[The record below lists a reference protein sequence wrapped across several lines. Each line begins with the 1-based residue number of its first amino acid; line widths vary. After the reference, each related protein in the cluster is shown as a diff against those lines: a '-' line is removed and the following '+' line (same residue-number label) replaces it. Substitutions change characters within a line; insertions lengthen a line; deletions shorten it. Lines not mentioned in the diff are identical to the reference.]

1 MNLLA
6 RSSLVIA
13 VASVLAAAAGCSSS
27 DTSGPGNAGGSSGGS
42 GSGST
47 SSGGGSGSSGGSG
60 SGSSS
65 GSASSGSGG
74 GSGGG
79 SGSSSSG
86 GSSSSSGGGT
96 QVAWHTGMTIG
107 TSITIPAGET
117 VTIDPGA
124 TITMGAGVTVTV
136 DGTLTASSAT
146 THAKLTGSSWV
157 GLVVSGT
164 LSLDG
169 VDITGASSAID
180 VKGGGKGEYDDG
192 TIDSSAAPFTVASG
206 GSLGMKHSTLSK
218 VAGTCNIAGSFTAD
232 YLTYTG
238 GGAGFFDGFVT
249 TDPGAQLS
257 IEDSTFT
264 GPGPNGPLHD
274 MLVSS
279 AAAKFHVAYTSI
291 SGMHCGFHFGG
302 LSEFDISYV
311 NDDSNAFGFML
322 YGSSGAG
329 PFTVSYSNI
338 DDNGANGV
346 NAYDAEGTN
355 GPITFD
361 HDYVNGQKTD
371 PSGVVS
377 TTNGSSSTVSG
388 TGPR

>member
-1 MNLLA
+1 
-6 RSSLVIA
+6 
-13 VASVLAAAAGCSSS
+13 
-27 DTSGPGNAGGSSGGS
+27 
-42 GSGST
+42 
-47 SSGGGSGSSGGSG
+47 
-60 SGSSS
+60 
-65 GSASSGSGG
+65 
-74 GSGGG
+74 
-79 SGSSSSG
+79 
-86 GSSSSSGGGT
+86 
-96 QVAWHTGMTIG
+96 MTIG
-107 TSITIPAGET
+107 SSVTIPAGET

-124 TITMGAGVTVTV
+124 TITMGSGVTVTV

-164 LSLDG
+164 LNLDG
-169 VDITGASSAID
+169 VDISGASAALDI
-180 VKGGGKGEYDDG
+180 KGGGKGEYDDG
-192 TIDSSAAPFTVASG
+192 TIAASAAPFNVDAS
-206 GSLGMKHSTLSK
+206 GSLGMKHSTLSQA
-218 VAGTCNIAGSFTAD
+218 AGTSTIAGSFTAS

-238 GGAGFFDGFVT
+238 GGSGFFDGIVT
-249 TDPGAQLS
+249 NGASAQLS

-274 MLVSS
+274 MLVSGS
-279 AAAKFHVAYTSI
+279 GAAKFHVAYTSI
-291 SGMHCGFHFGG
+291 SSMHCGFHFGAM
-302 LSEFDISYV
+302 SEFDISYV

-338 DDNGANGV
+338 DDNNAATGV

-361 HDYVNGQKTD
+361 HDYVNGNTTD
-371 PSGVVS
+371 PSKAVTVTS
-377 TTNGSSSTVSG
+377 PSSGKVSG

>member
-1 MNLLA
+1 
-6 RSSLVIA
+6 
-13 VASVLAAAAGCSSS
+13 
-27 DTSGPGNAGGSSGGS
+27 
-42 GSGST
+42 
-47 SSGGGSGSSGGSG
+47 
-60 SGSSS
+60 
-65 GSASSGSGG
+65 
-74 GSGGG
+74 
-79 SGSSSSG
+79 
-86 GSSSSSGGGT
+86 
-96 QVAWHTGMTIG
+96 MTIG
-107 TSITIPAGET
+107 SSVTIPAGET

-124 TITMGAGVTVTV
+124 TITMGSGVTVTV

-169 VDITGASSAID
+169 VDISGASAALD
-180 VKGGGKGEYDDG
+180 VKSGGKGEYDDG
-192 TIDSSAAPFTVASG
+192 TIGASVAPFNVEAS
-206 GSLGMKHSTLSK
+206 GSLGMKHSTLSQA
-218 VAGTCNIAGSFTAD
+218 AGTCNVAGAFTAS

-238 GGAGFFDGFVT
+238 GGTGFFDGIVT
-249 TDPGAQLS
+249 NGAGAQLS

-279 AAAKFHVAYTSI
+279 GASKFHVAYTSI
-291 SGMHCGFHFGG
+291 SGMHCGFHFGAM
-302 LSEFDISYV
+302 SEFDISYV

-338 DDNGANGV
+338 DDNGPNGV

-361 HDYVNGQKTD
+361 HDYVNGQATD
-371 PSGVVS
+371 PSKNVS
-377 TTNGSSSTVSG
+377 VTNPSSSKVTG

>member
-1 MNLLA
+1 MNPPT
-6 RSSLVIA
+6 RSSLVLGAASLFA
-13 VASVLAAAAGCSSS
+13 VVTACSSS
-27 DTSGPGNAGGSSGGS
+27 ATNGPGNAGGSSGGS
-42 GSGST
+42 GSTS
-47 SSGGGSGSSGGSG
+47 SSGGGSGGSTSGGSG
-60 SGSSS
+60 
-65 GSASSGSGG
+65 GSGG
-74 GSGGG
+74 SSG

-86 GSSSSSGGGT
+86 ASSSSSGGGT
-96 QVAWHTGMTIG
+96 AVAWHDGMTIG
-107 TSITIPAGET
+107 SSLTIPAGET

-124 TITMGAGVTVTV
+124 TITMGSGVTVTV

-169 VDITGASSAID
+169 VDISGASAAID
-180 VKGGGKGEYDDG
+180 VKSGGKGEYDDG
-192 TIDSSAAPFTVASG
+192 TIAASAAPFAVEG
-206 GSLGMKHSTLSK
+206 GASLGMKHSTLSQA
-218 VAGTCNIAGSFTAD
+218 AGTCNVAGSFTAD

-238 GGAGFFDGFVT
+238 GGIVT
-249 TDPGAQLS
+249 TSPGAQLS

-274 MLVSS
+274 MLVSGS
-279 AAAKFHVAYTSI
+279 GAAKFHVAYTNI
-291 SGMHCGFHFGG
+291 SNMHCGFHFGG

-311 NDDSNAFGFML
+311 NDDSNAYGFML
-322 YGSSGAG
+322 YGSSGSG

-338 DDNGANGV
+338 DDNGSNGV
-346 NAYDAEGTN
+346 WAYDAEGTN

-361 HDYVNGQKTD
+361 HDYVNGMTAD
-371 PSGVVS
+371 PSKVVS
-377 TTNGSSSTVSG
+377 VTSASSGKVSG

>member
-1 MNLLA
+1 MLV
-6 RSSLVIA
+6 RSSLVVAI
-13 VASVLAAAAGCSSS
+13 ASVLAGAAGCSSS
-27 DTSGPGNAGGSSGGS
+27 DTSGPGGAGGGSGGS
-42 GSGST
+42 GGGST
-47 SSGGGSGSSGGSG
+47 SSGGVSGGSSGAG

-65 GSASSGSGG
+65 SGG

-96 QVAWHTGMTIG
+96 QIAWHTGMTIG
-107 TSITIPAGET
+107 SSVTIPAGET

-124 TITMGAGVTVTV
+124 IITMGSGVTVTV
-136 DGTLTASSAT
+136 DGTLTASAAT
-146 THAKLTGSSWV
+146 THAKLASASGSWV

-169 VDITGASSAID
+169 VDISGASAALDIKS
-180 VKGGGKGEYDDG
+180 GGKGEYDDG
-192 TIDSSAAPFTVASG
+192 TIDASNAPFNVEAS
-206 GSLGMKHSTLSK
+206 GSLGMKHSTLSQA
-218 VAGTCNIAGSFTAD
+218 AGTCNIAGSFTAS

-238 GGAGFFDGFVT
+238 GGSGFFDGFVT
-249 TDPGAQLS
+249 NGASAELS

-274 MLVSS
+274 MLVSGS
-279 AAAKFHVAYTSI
+279 GASKFHVAYTNI
-291 SGMHCGFHFGG
+291 SSMHCGFHFGAM
-302 LSEFDISYV
+302 SEFDISYV

-329 PFTVSYSNI
+329 PFTVSYSNV
-338 DDNGANGV
+338 DDSGPNGM

-361 HDYVNGQKTD
+361 HDYVNGIATD
-371 PSGVVS
+371 PNKSVSVTNASSGK
-377 TTNGSSSTVSG
+377 VSG

>member
-1 MNLLA
+1 MKPLV

-13 VASVLAAAAGCSSS
+13 VASVLAGTGCSSS
-27 DTSGPGNAGGSSGGS
+27 DTTGPGNAGGSSGGS
-42 GSGST
+42 SGSGGGSGST
-47 SSGGGSGSSGGSG
+47 SSGGS
-60 SGSSS
+60 SSS
-65 GSASSGSGG
+65 GSGGSSGSSSSGSGG

-107 TSITIPAGET
+107 SSITIPAGET

-124 TITMGAGVTVTV
+124 TITMGSGVAVTV
-136 DGTLTASSAT
+136 DGTLTASSAA
-146 THAKLTGSSWV
+146 THAKLSGSSWV

-169 VDITGASSAID
+169 VDISGASSAID

-192 TIDSSAAPFTVASG
+192 TIDASAAPFTVESG

-218 VAGTCNIAGSFTAD
+218 AAGTCNIAGSFTAD

-279 AAAKFHVAYTSI
+279 SAAKFHVAYTSI

-377 TTNGSSSTVSG
+377 TTNASSSKVSG